1 MTRVLILN
9 PPSIYTK
16 NVVRDLIYGCWCKGK
31 RIGGANS
38 PPINL
43 LYVASVLK
51 QEGHNVTF
59 LDALGEQKTIDEIC
73 TVSTKNDVIIISTST
88 MSFAED
94 THILSEIKK
103 VNPSVITIIFG
114 SHPTFMPE
122 NSLKPDSVDI
132 IIRREPEFIIRDVI
146 DALEKNR
153 DSWKLIQGIGYK
165 ENLNIILNDFYP
177 LIQNLDELPFLMREL
192 LPRNVDYFN
201 PLVKKIPYTTIM
213 TSRGCP
219 ARCNFCTVPYFYGN
233 KIRSRSAENILAELK
248 QIQQQ
253 GYKEVWFRDETF
265 TTYKKR
271 NIEICNGML
280 ERGITLSWICNAR
293 VDTLDREMLILM
305 KKAGC
310 HMIKFGVE
318 SGVQE
323 ILDNLSKGI
332 KIEQTRQIFQLTHDI
347 GIDTH
352 AHIMLG
358 CPGETNHTIKETINF
373 VKQINPTTVT
383 FGICTPYPGTDL
395 FKEVAKTHP
404 DIADGTTCDLA
415 KIHEKSFFNEYFT
428 QISSDDLSKWVTKAY
443 FSYYFRISY
452 VLRTLQRIRSY
463 DELKRI
469 ILAGTNVFQFSLG
482 QD

>member
-1 MTRVLILN
+1 MRVLILN
-9 PPSIYTK
+9 PPSIFTK

-43 LYVASVLK
+43 LYIASVLK
-51 QEGHNVTF
+51 NGGHNVAF
-59 LDALGEQKTIDEIC
+59 LDALAEHKTIDLIC
-73 TVSTKNDVIIISTST
+73 NISTKNDVIIISTST
-88 MSFAED
+88 MSFVED
-94 THILSEIKK
+94 IEILSEIKK
-103 VNPSVITIIFG
+103 VNPSIITIIFG
-114 SHPTFMPE
+114 SHPTFLPE
-122 NSLKPDSVDI
+122 SSLKPNSVDI
-132 IIRREPEFIIRDVI
+132 IIRREPEFIIRDVVN
-146 DALEKNR
+146 ALENDR
-153 DSWKLIQGIGYK
+153 NSWKQIQGIGYK
-165 ENLNIILNDFYP
+165 QDQKVILNDFYP
-177 LIQNLDELPFLMREL
+177 LINNLDELPFLMREL
-192 LPRNVDYFN
+192 LPHNIEYFN

-219 ARCNFCTVPYFYGN
+219 AQCIFCTVPNFYGN
-233 KIRSRSAENILAELK
+233 KIRSRSAESVLTELE

-271 NIEICNGML
+271 NIEICNGIL

-293 VDTLDREMLILM
+293 VDSLDREMLILM

-310 HMIKFGVE
+310 HMVKFGVE

-323 ILDNLSKGI
+323 ILDNIGKGI
-332 KIEQTRQIFQLTHDI
+332 RVEQTREIFRTTHDI

-358 CPGETNHTIKETINF
+358 CPGETNHSIQETINF

-395 FKEVAKTHP
+395 FKAVVKTHP
-404 DIADGTTCDLA
+404 EIADGTNCNFT
-415 KIHEKSFFNEYFT
+415 KIHEKSFFNEHFT
-428 QISSDDLSKWVTKAY
+428 QISAEDLDKWIIKAY
-443 FSYYFRISY
+443 FSYYFRFSY
-452 VLRTLQRIRSY
+452 VLRTLYRIRSI
-463 DELKRI
+463 DELKQV

-482 QD
+482 RD